1 MLNFCLLFYNNRA
14 SVIIPHQQK
23 SHKDTHF
30 LRHNCATITVEEH
43 GNFSHQ
49 LSFKCSTNVLNCK
62 RWSKPSQLELGTLWD
77 ELPFPTFWQTFV
89 KMAQLTWPC
98 WRKLLRQLHT
108 NYFPNSI
115 DAILMVCFTIV
126 QQTRKLPFTTI
137 TNPRFTAITPW
148 GI

>member
-1 MLNFCLLFYNNRA
+1 MLNFLLA
-14 SVIIPHQQK
+14 LQQPSKCDYTTPAK

-49 LSFKCSTNVLNCK
+49 LSFKCCTNVLNCK

-126 QQTRKLPFTTI
+126 QQTRKLLFTTI
-137 TNPRFTAITPW
+137 TNPRFPAITPW